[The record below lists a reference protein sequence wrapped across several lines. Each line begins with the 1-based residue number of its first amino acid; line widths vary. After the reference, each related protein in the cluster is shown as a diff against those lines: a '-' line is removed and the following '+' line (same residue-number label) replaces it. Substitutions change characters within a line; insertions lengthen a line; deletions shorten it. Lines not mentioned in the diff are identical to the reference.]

1 MKPIFSSV
9 IAFLVVMV
17 LAPLSHTWGQSN
29 TDLLRFENILQKR
42 ATENTPLF
50 RQKLSQQTPTAI
62 SGNNL
67 YAQTPQQ
74 RTCATMDVDAQLR
87 AQHPEMGSLD
97 QFEQRMQELIQVHR
111 HEVSGRNL
119 EVLTIPIIV
128 HIVHNGEAVGV
139 GQNISQAQ
147 VMSQIQV
154 LNEDYRRTGAGA
166 NNHPSGADVEIEFA
180 PAVVDPQGNPLP
192 EPGIHRIN
200 GGRPSWTRDDIQQT
214 LKPNT
219 QWDPN
224 RYFNM
229 WTVTFGGDDTN
240 LLGYAQFPSLSGLQG
255 FQQNE
260 GSPQTDGVVIRA
272 NSFGRIGNVT
282 PPYDR
287 GRTATH
293 EVGHWLGLRH
303 IWGDGDCSA
312 DDFCADTPNAAH
324 PNYQCVAI
332 NSCPGEA
339 DDMIQNYMD
348 YTPDDCMNIVTNDQK
363 SRIRTVFMVSPRR
376 KELTT
381 STVHISAGGGGG
393 MPIAPVTNFT
403 VNRRN
408 ACTGTALQFT
418 DQSLNSPT
426 IWQWSVLDHNGLVLA
441 NFTSQNPS
449 ISFNDPG
456 IYSIRLTT
464 SNAVGSNMKLE
475 ENYITILENNSV
487 NEFQED
493 FEDIGN
499 LLNDWVLYNPD
510 ADRTFALSDFSSYG
524 VGQYSVV
531 FDNYSS
537 ETDPTGTVDAIISP
551 RLNLSN
557 ASNPYLYFEHAY
569 AQYGELYSDTLVLFY
584 SIDCGQ
590 SFHPFYFKGGTDLAT
605 ASATEDP
612 FEPADDEWSW
622 NQISLGFLNGQ
633 QSVHILI
640 ANVSGWGNNLYIDQL
655 AYVDAVDYTTGGASA
670 DFAANRRI
678 VCAGDEVAFQDY
690 TTNFPTTWNWEF
702 QGGQPA
708 FSGEQHPYVRY
719 NTPGYFDVS
728 LSAANLIGGGN
739 PVQASDYIQV
749 LPLPNINVTVNTN
762 QICPGDQITLTA
774 TGGQNYQWFDDRG
787 TLIFEG
793 SSLQA
798 VIYSTSQLTVTGES
812 AAGCVNAV
820 TFGVPVLSTPI
831 PVITQINNTLV
842 ASAGVWY
849 QWYVNG
855 VAIPAAQGGNQSII
869 QPIAAGTYYVEVQY
883 NTGCSNVSDG
893 FQFNPASGIEVIDI
907 SGQVIA
913 FPNPT
918 NDQVTVRIDNELIG
932 HFRLRLVNALGQEM
946 YRTNLYK
953 QTGASDTSIA
963 MKTLPSGWYMVE
975 IQGEEYFAAKKILKQ

>member
-1 MKPIFSSV
+1 MKPIYS
-9 IAFLVVMV
+9 LVKVV
-17 LAPLSHTWGQSN
+17 LLLLTLSPLAGLWGQSN

-42 ATENTPLF
+42 APENTPLF
-50 RQKLSQQTPTAI
+50 RQKLSEQTPVSN

-67 YAQTPQQ
+67 FSQTPAQ
-74 RTCATMDVDAQLR
+74 RTCATMEVDAQLR
-87 AQHPEMGSLD
+87 AQHPEMGTLD
-97 QFEQRMQELIQVHR
+97 QFEQRMQQLIQEHR
-111 HEVSGRNL
+111 HELGARNL
-119 EVLTIPIIV
+119 DVLTIPIIV

-154 LNEDYRRTGAGA
+154 LNEDYRRNGAGF

-180 PAVVDPQGNPLP
+180 PAVVDPQGNPLA
-192 EPGIHRIN
+192 EPGIHRVN
-200 GGRPSWTRDDIQQT
+200 GGRPAWSRDDIQQT

-255 FQQNE
+255 FMQNE

-312 DDFCADTPNAAH
+312 DDFCADTPNASH
-324 PNYQCVAI
+324 PNYQCVPI

-376 KELTT
+376 KELPM
-381 STVHISAGGGGG
+381 STVHIGNGGGGG
-393 MPIAPVTNFT
+393 NPVAPVTNFT

-418 DQSLNSPT
+418 DQSLNNPT
-426 IWQWSVLDHNGLVLA
+426 SWQWSVLDYNGLVQG
-441 NFTSQNPS
+441 NYTSQNPS
-449 ISFNDPG
+449 ISFNNPG
-456 IYSIRLTT
+456 IYSVRLTT
-464 SNAVGSNMKLE
+464 TNAVGSNVKLE
-475 ENYITILENNSV
+475 ENYITILQNNSV

-493 FEDIGN
+493 FEDVSN
-499 LLNDWVLYNPD
+499 LLSDWVLYNPD
-510 ADRTFALSDFSSYG
+510 ADRTFALSNYSSYG
-524 VGQYSVV
+524 VGEISVV

-551 RLNLSN
+551 RLNLNN

-590 SFHPFYFKGGTDLAT
+590 TFHPFFFKGGEDLAT
-605 ASATEDP
+605 APATEDP
-612 FEPADDEWSW
+612 FEPANNQWSW
-622 NQISLGFLNGQ
+622 NQISLGFLSGQ
-633 QSVHILI
+633 SSVHILI
-640 ANVSGWGNNLYIDQL
+640 ANISGWGNNLYIDQL
-655 AYVDAVDYTTGGASA
+655 AYVDAVDYTTGPVET
-670 DFAANRRI
+670 DFGANRRI
-678 VCAGDEVAFQDY
+678 ICAGDEVAFQDY
-690 TTNFPTTWNWEF
+690 SSNFPTVWSWEF
-702 QGGQPA
+702 EGGQPSL
-708 FSGEQHPYVRY
+708 SGQQHPYIQY
-719 NTPGYFDVS
+719 NTPGYYDVS
-728 LSAANLIGGGN
+728 LNASNLVGGG
-739 PVQASDYIQV
+739 PIEAIDYIQV
-749 LPLPNINVTVNTN
+749 LPLPNINVTVNTT

-774 TGGQNYQWFDDRG
+774 SGAQSYQWFDDRG

-798 VIYSTSQLTVTGES
+798 AIYSTAQITVVGES
-812 AAGCVNAV
+812 SAGCLKEV
-820 TFGVPVLSTPI
+820 TFGIPVLSTPV

-855 VAIPAAQGGNQSII
+855 VVIPAAQGGNQSII

-883 NTGCSNVSDG
+883 NNGCSNVSDG
-893 FQFNPASGIEVIDI
+893 YPYNPVSGVAPIDI
-907 SGQVIA
+907 SQQVVA

-918 NDQVTVRIDNELIG
+918 NSDVTVRMENDLIG
-932 HFRLRLVNALGQEM
+932 AFQLRLINAFGQEVT
-946 YRTNLYK
+946 REKIVK
-953 QTGASDTSIA
+953 QATTVDTSLQMNA
-963 MKTLPSGWYMVE
+963 LPSGWYMVE
-975 IQGEEYFAAKKILKQ
+975 IQGDQYFAVKKIIKQ